1 MLWLWIMPVPYW
13 RGMNLM
19 SNFTDIKEWSDER
32 LITQQEPDRNGFL
45 AMIVEELGEF
55 LEAPD
60 DAGRIDAM
68 ADIIVFAYGE
78 IAKYGYD
85 GDKVMG
91 EVIKEISSRVGD
103 YSEETKKWQKDK
115 SPEAQANWYTA
126 DFSECK
132 L

>member
-1 MLWLWIMPVPYW
+1 MT
-13 RGMNLM
+13 
-19 SNFTDIKEWSDER
+19 NFTRIKEWSDER

-55 LEAPD
+55 LEAKTVE
-60 DAGRIDAM
+60 GRIDAM

-85 GDKVMG
+85 GDKVMD
-91 EVIKEISSRVGD
+91 EVIKEINSRTGS
-103 YSEETKKWQKDK
+103 YNPETKKWQKDK
-115 SPEAQANWYTA
+115 SPEAQARWYTA
-126 DFSECK
+126 DFTNCK

>member
-1 MLWLWIMPVPYW
+1 
-13 RGMNLM
+13 MNT
-19 SNFTDIKEWSDER
+19 NFQRIKEWSDER
-32 LITQQEPDRNGFL
+32 LITQQTPDKNGFI

-55 LEAPD
+55 LASSD
-60 DAGRIDAM
+60 TDGRIDAM

-85 GDKVMG
+85 GDKVMN
-91 EVIKEISSRVGD
+91 EVIKEISSRVGS

-126 DFSECK
+126 DFSGCK

>member
-1 MLWLWIMPVPYW
+1 
-13 RGMNLM
+13 M
-19 SNFTDIKEWSDER
+19 STNFERIKEWSDER
-32 LITQQEPDRNGFL
+32 LITQQEPDRNGFVS
-45 AMIVEELGEF
+45 MIVEELGEF
-55 LEAPD
+55 LESKD
-60 DAGRIDAM
+60 DNGRIDAM

-85 GDKVMG
+85 GDKVMN
-91 EVIKEISSRVGD
+91 EVIKEISSRVGS

-126 DFSECK
+126 DFSGCK